1 MMVDRIND
9 IFWQAQQGSVAAI
22 IQVLN
27 QRLADSGVRTRA
39 IFDNG
44 VLQLLCEA
52 YTQEQ
57 LEKTA
62 LVPQIGAI
70 LKSIAPR
77 NIYRININSRIVR
90 EQQLLWL
97 EEIHRDPEN
106 QLLWSE
112 EIILDKPGFFEQLI
126 QDLQERKIETAKTN
140 FPKVN
145 ASHAIIIANKNK
157 PKKSVWGWI
166 LLATSICMFLAMVSV
181 ALYFLLGDRLKE
193 LQQPDNSQSFI
204 PAGKSLDAQNT
215 NQLTSENSSGETN
228 QNRVM
233 RSPDYFAS
241 AVRIANE
248 AADVGKKAK
257 TSTQWLELAANWQ
270 RASDLMAKVQPNH
283 SRYEEAQIR
292 TKLYRHYSEES
303 QKEAEKKK

>member
-1 MMVDRIND
+1 MVDRIND

-39 IFDNG
+39 MFDNG

-52 YTQEQ
+52 DTQEQ
-57 LEKTA
+57 LEKTT
-62 LVPQIGAI
+62 LVAQIGEI

-112 EIILDKPGFFEQLI
+112 EIVLEKPGFFQQLI
-126 QDLQERKIETAKTN
+126 QDLQERKMETAKTN
-140 FPKVN
+140 FPKVSP
-145 ASHAIIIANKNK
+145 SHSIIITNKNK
-157 PKKSVWGWI
+157 PKNSVWGWI
-166 LLATSICMFLAMVSV
+166 LLATSICMFFAMVSV
-181 ALYFLLGDRLKE
+181 AVYILLGDRLKE
-193 LQQPDNSQSFI
+193 LQQPANSQSFI
-204 PAGKSLDAQNT
+204 PAGKSLDSQSS
-215 NQLTSENSSGETN
+215 NQLTSEKSSGETN
-228 QNRVM
+228 QNRAM

-248 AADVGKKAK
+248 AAEVGKKAK
-257 TSTQWLELAANWQ
+257 TSTQWLQLAANWQ
-270 RASDLMAKVQPNH
+270 RASDLMAKVPPNH